1 MNIQIA
7 PSILSADFTR
17 LGEQV
22 KEVEAAGAGILH
34 VDVMDGHF
42 VPNISIGLPVVESL
56 RPKTKLPIDTHLM
69 ISEADR
75 YIERFAKAGAD
86 MISVH
91 VEAVPHLHRSLDLI
105 HSLGCKAGVVLN
117 PGTSLSSLDEILP
130 YTDFVLI
137 MSVNPGFGGQKFIKS
152 SIQKIA
158 NLRKMIQDRGLSVSI
173 EVDGGIDM
181 ATAPL
186 VTQAGAEW
194 LVAGSAIF
202 CAPSPGEAVVEMQ
215 KVASA
220 PFSI

>member
-1 MNIQIA
+1 MQIKIA

-22 KEVEAAGAGILH
+22 REVEAAGAGILH

-42 VPNISIGLPVVESL
+42 VPNISIGIPVVESL
-56 RPKTKLPIDTHLM
+56 RPITKLPIDTHLM

-75 YIERFAKAGAD
+75 YIERFAKAGSD

-91 VEAVPHLHRSLDLI
+91 MEAVPHLHRSLDLI

-117 PGTSLSSLDEILP
+117 PGTSLSTLDEILP
-130 YTDFVLI
+130 YTDFVLL

-152 SIQKIA
+152 TLDKISK
-158 NLRKMIQDRGLSVSI
+158 LRKMITERDLNVHI

-181 ATAPL
+181 TTAAQ
-186 VTQAGAEW
+186 VTA
-194 LVAGSAIF
+194 
-202 CAPSPGEAVVEMQ
+202 
-215 KVASA
+215 
-220 PFSI
+220 